1 VVYRDGH
8 EGGLDRGNVDKHV
21 AAGVADAIENRRL
34 RNKSHRGKNLSNAST
49 FLGLKID
56 ADLVTFRGQTQVH
69 MLARMMVKK
78 G

>member
-8 EGGLDRGNVDKHV
+8 EGGLDRGSVDKHV
-21 AAGVADAIENRRL
+21 AASVADASEKRRL
-34 RNKSHRGKNLSNAST
+34 RNKSHRGKNLANSST

-56 ADLVTFRGQTQVH
+56 VHLVTFRGQTQVH
-69 MLARMMVKK
+69 MLARMIVKK